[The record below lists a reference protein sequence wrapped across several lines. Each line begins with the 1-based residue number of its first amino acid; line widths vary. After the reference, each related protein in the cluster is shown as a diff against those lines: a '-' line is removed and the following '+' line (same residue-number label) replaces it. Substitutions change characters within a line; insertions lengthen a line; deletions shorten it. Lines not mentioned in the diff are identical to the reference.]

1 MYVNNLYRCISLY
14 LWTIITFFAAYIQS
28 GCDYA
33 CQYSNGSVCPSLNN
47 FIRTLKWF
55 FVFISMV
62 SSDPYFISNVVIV
75 INYCGFFC
83 ELRLFQSVFVYTNV
97 CIYNLLYDCL
107 GVSCISQKLIFP
119 DFFVQSGGT
128 YFVPR
133 KLLPLGCPSM
143 GQHHLHMFPVEY
155 RNIYDS
161 LLLDVSFLQLY
172 LLVYC
177 LSKQVLS

>member
-28 GCDYA
+28 GCDCA
-33 CQYSNGSVCPSLNN
+33 CQYSNGSVCPRLNN

-62 SSDPYFISNVVIV
+62 SSDPDFISNAVIV

-83 ELRLFQSVFVYTNV
+83 ELRLFQSVSVYTNV

-143 GQHHLHMFPVEY
+143 GQHHLHMFPVDY
-155 RNIYDS
+155 RNVQYY
-161 LLLDVSFLQLY
+161 LVLDVFFIWLRSPMNSLGKQFL
-172 LLVYC
+172 
-177 LSKQVLS
+177 S